1 MASIDRH
8 LEREAQPAGHP
19 PAAAGAMG
27 WGNAAPLALAG
38 FATTTFMLSMI
49 NANIVPAATTPVV
62 FGVAF
67 MFGGLAQLIA
77 GIICFRNGNVFG
89 GVLFG
94 GFGAFW
100 LAYYVTAANFLK
112 LVPLLQV
119 GHAVGL
125 LLYAFG
131 IFATLMFLASFRTN
145 VIVVVALAMLAATL
159 FLLGAGYY
167 TATSGLIKT
176 GGWLGI
182 VLAGLAFYVCL
193 AELFEAS
200 YGRPLPLF
208 PLAKK

>member
-1 MASIDRH
+1 MTSIDQH
-8 LEREAQPAGHP
+8 LEHEAR
-19 PAAAGAMG
+19 PAAGPPVAGATG
-27 WGNAAPLALAG
+27 WGNSAPLALAG

-49 NANIVPAATTPVV
+49 NAGIVPVATTPVV

-89 GVLFG
+89 GALFG

-100 LAYYVTAANFLK
+100 LAYYFTATNFLK
-112 LVPLLQV
+112 LVPLLQA

-131 IFATLMFLASFRTN
+131 IFATIMFLASFRTN
-145 VIVVVALAMLAATL
+145 VIVVVALAALAATL

-167 TATSGLIKT
+167 TATSGAIKA

-182 VLAGLAFYVCL
+182 ALAGLAFYVCL
-193 AELFEAS
+193 AELFEAA
-200 YGRPLPLF
+200 YGRSILPLF
-208 PLAKK
+208 SLAKK